1 LIARRRNRQ
10 GNYVRKLDEATA
22 RVPLKPGEVRHI
34 SVVHDNWCSLIAGK
48 GPCDCNPSIEILG
61 REQ

>member
-1 LIARRRNRQ
+1 MVARRRHRQ

-22 RVPLKPGEVRHI
+22 RVPPKPGEVRHI

-48 GPCDCNPSIEILG
+48 GPCDCDPSIEILG